1 MSTTTYGEM
10 ADGFVPSERSA
21 AQAAIDEA
29 ARREKIARRRRN
41 TVRVL
46 LILLLLLIML
56 GIRLLPLDWN
66 PFVGLNASAFGASGV
81 SQGAGAG
88 SAGGGAGSGGSGGS
102 GAGVAAGSSSDTK
115 GGKGGSGAA
124 GVSAA
129 AGSNGAPGAPGPA
142 GANGAAGPAGANG
155 AAGPA
160 GAAGAAG
167 PAGPA
172 GPAGADGRNYGVPL
186 GQGDINVGACDSAV
200 NISLS
205 SDWAGTPPSGHPLVE
220 GLKLIQ
226 VRLYNVAS
234 TCNGQ
239 HLSLVLLTSSGRR
252 LTSITRSAV
261 TVTGAGEILIDYP
274 IDSTDPALPPVA
286 SVDVSNI
293 IVELR
298 G

>member
-88 SAGGGAGSGGSGGS
+88 AGAGGAGSGGSGGA
-102 GAGVAAGSSSDTK
+102 GAGAAAGSSSDTK

-129 AGSNGAPGAPGPA
+129 AGSNGAPGAQGPA

-186 GQGDINVGACDSAV
+186 GQGDINVGACDSSI

-205 SDWAGTPPSGHPLVE
+205 SRWLNGFK
-220 GLKLIQ
+220 LKQ

-239 HLSLVLLTSSGRR
+239 NLTLELLDADGNSLA
-252 LTSITRSAV
+252 SIEKPAV
-261 TVTGAGEILIDYP
+261 TVSGAGEIILSYTTY
-274 IDSTDPALPPVA
+274 SQLSSVVSVNVA
-286 SVDVSNI
+286 RVAI
-293 IVELR
+293 ELA

>member
-66 PFVGLNASAFGASGV
+66 PFVGLNAGAFGASGV
-81 SQGAGAG
+81 SQGTGSGA
-88 SAGGGAGSGGSGGS
+88 GGAGSGGSGGS

-115 GGKGGSGAA
+115 GGKGGSGAG

-186 GQGDINVGACDSAV
+186 GQGDINVGACDSTV
-200 NISLS
+200 NVSLS
-205 SDWAGTPPSGHPLVE
+205 SRWVNGFK
-220 GLKLIQ
+220 LKQ

-239 HLSLVLLTSSGRR
+239 NLTLELLDAGGNSLA
-252 LTSITRSAV
+252 SIEQAAV
-261 TVTGAGEILIDYP
+261 TVSGSGEIILTYTSYP
-274 IDSTDPALPPVA
+274 QIANVV
-286 SVDVSNI
+286 SVDVARI
-293 IVELR
+293 AIELA